1 MLTQQFVE
9 KPTRSE
15 LALMSTVQMICEGAR
30 QFLGRRTHGLLIGG
44 KNVAS
49 SSEQTIAV
57 TNPSNGEN
65 LGYLAAGS
73 AEDIDRAVHSAR
85 DAFEGPWSKW
95 TPYQR
100 QALLMRVYDLI
111 DRKFEELAQLESLD
125 MGAPIART
133 LGSKDFILKVIQF
146 FAAMSLSVR
155 GETLQNG
162 LPGHVTTMT
171 LKAPVGVIGG
181 IIPWNGP
188 LGSQWWIV
196 GAILATGCTAVL
208 KPAEDASFTV
218 MRVAE
223 LLLEAGLPAGVIN
236 VVTGQG
242 AVAGDA
248 LARHPGVDRIA
259 FTGSTVTGRKIIEA
273 STVNIKKLQLELGG
287 KSPDVVFADADL
299 DIAVPGAA
307 MGVFN
312 NSGQIC
318 YAGSRVL
325 VQRKIVQEFTARLA
339 EFVKTLRL
347 GPSLDPNTQLGPIT
361 SARQL
366 DRVMSYVES
375 GKREGAELISGGIR
389 LDGELRNGFFVSP
402 TVFGN
407 VDNDMTIAREEIFGP
422 VLSIIPFDT
431 VDEAVAIGNQTEY
444 GLGGAVWSRDISTAM
459 AVVNGIHTGVMWVN
473 CYGVIDPMVGFGGT
487 TMSGYG
493 AKGTS
498 AHLDTYLY
506 TKSVYIS
513 A

>member
-1 MLTQQFVE
+1 
-9 KPTRSE
+9 
-15 LALMSTVQMICEGAR
+15 MSTHQTICEGAQ
-30 QFLGRRTHGLLIGG
+30 QFLARQGHGLLIDG
-44 KNVAS
+44 KNLAS
-49 SSEQTIAV
+49 SSDQTITAI
-57 TNPSNGEN
+57 NPSTGEV
-65 LGYLAAGS
+65 LGQLASGNA
-73 AEDIDRAVHSAR
+73 ADVDQAVRSAR
-85 DAFEGPWSKW
+85 AAFEGQWSTW
-95 TPYQR
+95 SPYQR
-100 QALLMRVYDLI
+100 QALLMRIYDVI
-111 DRKFEELAQLESLD
+111 DRNFEELAQLESID
-125 MGAPIART
+125 MGAPITRT
-133 LGSKDFILKVIQF
+133 LASKDFILKVIQF
-146 FAAMSLSVR
+146 FAAMALTIR

-188 LGSQWWIV
+188 LGSQWWIIGGV
-196 GAILATGCTAVL
+196 LSTGCTAVL

-223 LLLEAGLPAGVIN
+223 LLLEAGLPPGVIN

-242 AVAGDA
+242 AIAGEA

-287 KSPDVVFADADL
+287 KSPDIVFADADL
-299 DIAVPGAA
+299 DLAVPGAA

-318 YAGSRVL
+318 YAGTRVL
-325 VQRKIVQEFTARLA
+325 VQREVVEEFTARLA
-339 EFVKTLRL
+339 NFVATLRL
-347 GPSLDPNTQLGPIT
+347 GPSLDPATQLGPIA
-361 SARQL
+361 SERQFK
-366 DRVMSYVES
+366 RVMSYVEA
-375 GKREGAELISGGIR
+375 GAREGAKLVSGGTR
-389 LDGELRNGFFVSP
+389 PGGKLDKGFYLAP

-407 VDNDMTIAREEIFGP
+407 VDNGMTIAREEIFGP

-431 VDEAVAIGNQTEY
+431 VQDAITIGNQTEY

-459 AVVNGIHTGVMWVN
+459 TVVKGIHTGVMWVN
-473 CYGVIDPMVGFGGT
+473 CYGMIDPMVGFGGT
-487 TMSGYG
+487 KMSGFG

-506 TKSVYIS
+506 TKSVYVN